1 MKFVRSSQEVQKQFS
16 ECQQRKKDFPMRL
29 KKEKKDNT
37 KWYCRT
43 SSYSDTVYIFV
54 YMRVCMCVCVC
65 VCICLNVYTCLYTCV
80 DV

>member
-29 KKEKKDNT
+29 KKKKKDNT
-37 KWYCRT
+37 KWYLRLAHVQ
-43 SSYSDTVYIFV
+43 TVCI
-54 YMRVCMCVCVC
+54 YMYFCVCVCVCVC
-65 VCICLNVYTCLYTCV
+65 VCICLNVYMCLYTCV